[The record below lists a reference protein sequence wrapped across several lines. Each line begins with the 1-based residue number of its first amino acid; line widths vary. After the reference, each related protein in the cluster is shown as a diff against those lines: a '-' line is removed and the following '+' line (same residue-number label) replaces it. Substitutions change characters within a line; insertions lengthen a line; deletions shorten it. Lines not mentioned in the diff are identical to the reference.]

1 MQLTR
6 RLLAIAAVCA
16 LAIAALAQQK
26 RSITEKDIF
35 QFNWIGDPQISP
47 DGSRNQLLLAE
58 RSPVRRA
65 YKQKDQPSHS
75 GQRSQTLLPAELVT
89 GGEGR
94 DLLSNG
100 RASLRNWSGGA
111 AGLRIESRRNQ
122 ELPRKEEDGPESD
135 IPERFTGN
143 TGDAHDFLF
152 CSPKMSCPGQ
162 NYEANRGAGNVR
174 PVIYL

>member
-1 MQLTR
+1 MKALREFPEYLRIVVSHCRQSYFVLLKSLLGFLQL
-6 RLLAIAAVCA
+6 
-16 LAIAALAQQK
+16 
-26 RSITEKDIF
+26 D
-35 QFNWIGDPQISP
+35 
-47 DGSRNQLLLAE
+47 QLLLAE